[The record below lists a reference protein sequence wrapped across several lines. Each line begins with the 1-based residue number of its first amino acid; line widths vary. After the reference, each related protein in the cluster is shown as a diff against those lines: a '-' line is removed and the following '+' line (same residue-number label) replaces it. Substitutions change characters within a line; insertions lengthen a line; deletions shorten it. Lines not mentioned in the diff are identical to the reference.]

1 MAERLAPSSPGT
13 CCNTSIYWTTEV
25 RWWPCLQA
33 IAIAANEH
41 LAGKQRTSH
50 VVYKQTDGE
59 ASLVSTKKTAPLPRN
74 PPKKKPQNGIR
85 AATSQPSGPDLVLP
99 DTKSTWKPA
108 WQQLCGRFEQRNWRT
123 QLDRLVPRVPHFR
136 ANTDDWWWFKVCCSE
151 FYQLRLRPLGT
162 DSSLWRQSS
171 TMIKCEHSDGK
182 VQ

>member
-85 AATSQPSGPDLVLP
+85 AATSHPSGPDLVLP